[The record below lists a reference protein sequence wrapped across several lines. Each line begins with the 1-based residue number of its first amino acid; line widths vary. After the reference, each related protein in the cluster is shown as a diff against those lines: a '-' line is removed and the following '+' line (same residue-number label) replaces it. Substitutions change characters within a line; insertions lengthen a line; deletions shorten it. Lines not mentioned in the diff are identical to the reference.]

1 MAKMPLNE
9 TEQFQPEPD
18 TLLIEDQSL
27 RYGFIQLP
35 RLVLY
40 ARNLSRDAKL
50 LYAVLLGYAWQEGRC
65 FPGYH
70 RLCENMQASENAVRK
85 YMREL
90 ESVNLLR
97 QRRRGLGKT
106 NIYTLLDLR
115 TSKIEV
121 QEPQILAGESR
132 TSKSEV
138 QEPTESEALEPPGNE
153 VTEPTKSE
161 VKLETVKLETE
172 GIANSKFRKASL
184 HEKTNGEANRAAS
197 VVHAEHNER
206 TTLHPVA
213 ISSDA
218 REHLGIFAQDVARE
232 FNDAASLRSST
243 SRLVNLYHQAN
254 MPMEDFIE
262 HLYAARSI
270 TKERTAG
277 IRTSAGD
284 ATAEWRKNKMSYFFA
299 VLEDRL
305 GIREREGPG
314 METRNGG
321 GSSTEARAL
330 MVPEP
335 HPHR

>member
-1 MAKMPLNE
+1 MMAKTPLSE
-9 TEQFQPEPD
+9 AEQFQPEPD

-27 RYGFIQLP
+27 RHGFIQLP

-115 TSKIEV
+115 TSEIEV
-121 QEPQILAGESR
+121 QEPQMLAEESR
-132 TSKSEV
+132 TSEFEV
-138 QEPTESEALEPPGNE
+138 QEPAKSEVAEPA
-153 VTEPTKSE
+153 KSE

-172 GIANSKFRKASL
+172 GIENSKFRKASL
-184 HEKTNGEANRAAS
+184 HKKMIENANRTVSAS
-197 VVHAEHNER
+197 HAEHNER
-206 TTLHPVA
+206 ATLTPTA
-213 ISSDA
+213 ISDA
-218 REHLGIFAQDVARE
+218 TRAHLRIFAQDVARE

-254 MPMEDFIE
+254 LPMEEFIE
-262 HLYAARSI
+262 HLYAARSV
-270 TKERTAG
+270 TKERTAV

-284 ATAEWRKNKMSYFFA
+284 ATAEWKKNKMSYFFA

-305 GIREREGPG
+305 GISERAYVGVA
-314 METRNGG
+314 TRDG
-321 GSSTEARAL
+321 TVR
-330 MVPEP
+330 P
-335 HPHR
+335 

>member
-1 MAKMPLNE
+1 MAKIPLNE
-9 TEQFQPEPD
+9 TEHFQPEPD

-40 ARNLSRDAKL
+40 ARNISRDAKL

-121 QEPQILAGESR
+121 QEPQMIAGESR
-132 TSKSEV
+132 TSKIEV
-138 QEPTESEALEPPGNE
+138 QEPAKSEA
-153 VTEPTKSE
+153 VEPTNNE

-172 GIANSKFRKASL
+172 RIGNSKFRKASFPEIMSEDAGL
-184 HEKTNGEANRAAS
+184 ALSTVRDEQDEG
-197 VVHAEHNER
+197 
-206 TTLHPVA
+206 A
-213 ISSDA
+213 ISDGAPISDTA

-254 MPMEDFIE
+254 LRIEEFIE

-270 TKERTAG
+270 TKERTAV

-284 ATAEWRKNKMSYFFA
+284 TTAEWKKNKMSYFFA

-305 GIREREGPG
+305 GIRERAYTSTKTE
-314 METRNGG
+314 NG
-321 GSSTEARAL
+321 AL
-330 MVPEP
+330 RP
-335 HPHR
+335 

>member
-1 MAKMPLNE
+1 MAKMPLSD
-9 TEQFQPEPD
+9 TEHFQPEPD

-65 FPGYH
+65 FPGYQ

-90 ESVNLLR
+90 ESVNLLK

-132 TSKSEV
+132 TSEFEV
-138 QEPTESEALEPPGNE
+138 QEPTKSEVAEPA
-153 VTEPTKSE
+153 KSE

-172 GIANSKFRKASL
+172 GIANSKFRKAPSP
-184 HEKTNGEANRAAS
+184 EKMIGDAGLALSTFQ
-197 VVHAEHNER
+197 AEHDER
-206 TTLHPVA
+206 AMPDSLA
-213 ISSDA
+213 ISDAA

-243 SRLVNLYHQAN
+243 SRLVNLYYQAN
-254 MPMEDFIE
+254 LPMEDFIE
-262 HLYAARSI
+262 HLYAARSV
-270 TKERTAG
+270 TKERTAV

-284 ATAEWRKNKMSYFFA
+284 ATAEWKKNKMSYFFA

-305 GIREREGPG
+305 GTRERTYSGI
-314 METRNGG
+314 ETGNG
-321 GSSTEARAL
+321 AFR
-330 MVPEP
+330 P
-335 HPHR
+335 